1 MYELWYG
8 YVTPKFGEN
17 AKLCY
22 IDTDSFI
29 AHVKK
34 NICENIEKDV
44 ATIFDTSNF
53 ELDRRFSEG
62 KNRKSNWIN
71 ER

>member
-1 MYELWYG
+1 MYGLWYG

-17 AKLCY
+17 AKLYY

-34 NICENIEKDV
+34 YIY
-44 ATIFDTSNF
+44 
-53 ELDRRFSEG
+53 L
-62 KNRKSNWIN
+62 
-71 ER
+71 